1 MIGLSSGEEDD
12 KEIFI
17 FFIKK
22 TFDSK
27 ICVIFL
33 SWVSLK
39 PGDWFKECLI
49 VMVGSLLHTKNA
61 SQKKLL

>member
-1 MIGLSSGEEDD
+1 MVRSSGVEDD

-17 FFIKK
+17 FIKR

-61 SQKKLL
+61 SQKKLM